1 MEEENYEL
9 LLNRFTEIEEK
20 LQLQEERL
28 KDMVEFNKS
37 LLNQKQEPPIKQDS
51 TQDLKDKLEKGLR
64 I

>member
-1 MEEENYEL
+1 MEQENYEM
-9 LLNRFTEIEEK
+9 LLNRFTELEEK
-20 LQLQEERL
+20 LHAQEERL

-37 LLNQKQEPPIKQDS
+37 LLNQKQEPINQDS

>member
-1 MEEENYEL
+1 MEEENYEM

-20 LQLQEERL
+20 LQAQEERL
-28 KDMVEFNKS
+28 KDMVDFNKS
-37 LLNQKQEPPIKQDS
+37 LLNQKQEPIKQDS

>member
-1 MEEENYEL
+1 MEQENYEM
-9 LLNRFTEIEEK
+9 LLNRFTELEEK

>member
-1 MEEENYEL
+1 MEQENYEM
-9 LLNRFTEIEEK
+9 LLNRFTELEEK
-20 LQLQEERL
+20 LHAQEERL

-37 LLNQKQEPPIKQDS
+37 LLNQKQEPIKQDS

>member
-1 MEEENYEL
+1 MEQENYEM
-9 LLNRFTEIEEK
+9 LLNRFTDLEEK
-20 LQLQEERL
+20 LHAQEERL

-37 LLNQKQEPPIKQDS
+37 LLNQKQEPINQDS

>member
-1 MEEENYEL
+1 MEQENYEM
-9 LLNRFTEIEEK
+9 LLNRFTELEEK

-37 LLNQKQEPPIKQDS
+37 LLNQKQEPVKQDS

>member
-1 MEEENYEL
+1 MEQENYEM
-9 LLNRFTEIEEK
+9 LLNRFTDLEEK
-20 LQLQEERL
+20 LQAQEERL

-37 LLNQKQEPPIKQDS
+37 LLNQKQEPIKQDS